1 MVVALFL
8 LGYAAVIVGGSY
20 ALARWFDEEV

>member
-8 LGYAAVIVGGSY
+8 LGYSAVIVGGSY
-20 ALARWFDEEV
+20 VLARWFDEEV